1 MASLR
6 IQHERNVYF
15 LGFYGRKLF
24 KKEFLSKATEMTQ
37 PRKILVMNQDGY
49 VVFGRPD
56 IQLYELCLLLSS
68 NGRRDSVLQ
77 ILIASSSVG
86 RDETPSVT
94 LSALDLVSIIL
105 RRLSQ
110 PLRV

>member
-1 MASLR
+1 VGGLLV
-6 IQHERNVYF
+6 QHEGDVDL
-15 LGFYGRKLF
+15 LGFYRRQVF
-24 KKEFLSKATEMTQ
+24 KEEFSSESSLVTQ
-37 PRKILVMNQDGY
+37 PRKVLVMNQDGY

-56 IQLYELCLLLSS
+56 IQLHDLCLLLSS

-86 RDETPSVT
+86 RDKTPSVT

-105 RRLSQ
+105 QRLSQ